1 MKVYL
6 AGAPTATSPT
16 ASKVFE
22 VSGVILS
29 ETFFVPLW
37 RIYGG
42 HQGGCLEFVLV
53 DYRLGRVVPSS

>member
-1 MKVYL
+1 MKPIQLHLIVES
-6 AGAPTATSPT
+6 T
-16 ASKVFE
+16 E

-42 HQGGCLEFVLV
+42 H
-53 DYRLGRVVPSS
+53 